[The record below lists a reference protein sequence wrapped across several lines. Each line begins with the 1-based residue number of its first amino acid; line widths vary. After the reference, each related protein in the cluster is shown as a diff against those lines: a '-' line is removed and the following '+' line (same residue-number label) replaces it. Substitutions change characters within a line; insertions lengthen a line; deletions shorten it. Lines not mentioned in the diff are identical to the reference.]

1 MMTFFY
7 FPVFNVLYLYSLSLE
22 SESGVSPDFLFFILI
37 YINPNLH
44 SFRAIVNAKWYM
56 LGKFSI

>member
-7 FPVFNVLYLYSLSLE
+7 FPVFNVLYLYSLSMSLSLSLE
-22 SESGVSPDFLFFILI
+22 SPQIFFLI

-44 SFRAIVNAKWYM
+44 SFRAIVNAKWYIF
-56 LGKFSI
+56 GKLSI